1 MVFKKTL
8 KRIHILY
15 LKVDFV
21 FVKQSNGKSKSKSR
35 EVLLNRVKQQARRKD
50 NELEFKLT
58 ISHKN

>member
-8 KRIHILY
+8 KLINILY

-21 FVKQSNGKSKSKSR
+21 FVKQSNGKSNSKSR

-50 NELEFKLT
+50 NELEFKLA